1 MQSISVHGNSSLGLC
16 FYQSLET
23 WQIVPGSSCS
33 LSCDIFSSWTEIS
46 SSPDT
51 WTPLTFRENSHS
63 FLHPVQCRSR
73 GSASDVNWKTSCF
86 LGIFIAA
93 IKATSARTNFKCLQ
107 IDFLKEFTLLGVI
120 SCAFSCK
127 MKETIDLP
135 WATENEIEKK
145 EKKRFSPCFSEHNSQ
160 RNATVL
166 KESRKTNIAFYI
178 GTSEIHDCTVSNW
191 QHNMIS
197 SHVKIWHPH
206 KWRSFLITFKFVG
219 VIFGSSSVVIRN
231 LRLSLKNVPKCAET
245 FVSGFWK
252 KFGKSLETFR
262 KIIQNLLISMF
273 I

>member
-1 MQSISVHGNSSLGLC
+1 MNSFFVLRAIFYNLLCLFIKHSCYHRLENKIHIVVLPCIYTFTSIHRNVVKVFVHVSKCKFSLPMQSISVHGNSSLGLC

-145 EKKRFSPCFSEHNSQ
+145 RKEK
-160 RNATVL
+160 
-166 KESRKTNIAFYI
+166 
-178 GTSEIHDCTVSNW
+178 
-191 QHNMIS
+191 
-197 SHVKIWHPH
+197 VKHH
-206 KWRSFLITFKFVG
+206 H
-219 VIFGSSSVVIRN
+219 
-231 LRLSLKNVPKCAET
+231 
-245 FVSGFWK
+245 
-252 KFGKSLETFR
+252 
-262 KIIQNLLISMF
+262 M
-273 I
+273 